1 MQFQTW
7 FLFFITAVGMS
18 LSPGPNSL
26 LAISHGALHGR
37 RKTLFTICGGLSGFV
52 LIIALCM
59 FGIGALLQTSIL
71 WLTALKWIGGLYLA
85 WLGFKLW
92 RSQPAA
98 LPNADSSHPVV
109 RAVRRRDLFKDG
121 FLSAA
126 TNPKGLLFFSALL
139 PQFIDPHGNLFVQFV
154 VISATWVVLE
164 FAVEFGL
171 ASAAARIR
179 PWLVRCGKAF
189 NRACGGIF
197 MVLGLAIPL
206 KN

>member
-1 MQFQTW
+1 MQLHTW
-7 FLFFITAVGMS
+7 LLFFLTAVGMS

-37 RKTLFTICGGLSGFV
+37 RKTLYTICGGLCGFV

-59 FGIGALLQTSIL
+59 FGIGALIQSSLL

-85 WLGFKLW
+85 YLGFKLW
-92 RSQPAA
+92 RSPPVALPAA
-98 LPNADSSHPVV
+98 QRPTLPITRGHT
-109 RAVRRRDLFKDG
+109 LFKDG

-139 PQFIDPHGNLFVQFV
+139 PQFIDPHRNLFVQFV

-164 FAVEFGL
+164 FCVEFFL

-189 NRACGGIF
+189 NRCCGGVF
-197 MVLGLAIPL
+197 MLLGLAIPL
-206 KN
+206 KG

>member
-1 MQFQTW
+1 MQFHTW
-7 FLFFITAVGMS
+7 LLFFLTAVGMS

-37 RKTLFTICGGLSGFV
+37 RKTLYTICGGLCGFV

-59 FGIGALLQTSIL
+59 FGIGALIQSSLL
-71 WLTALKWIGGLYLA
+71 WLAALKWIGGLYLA
-85 WLGFKLW
+85 YLGFKLW
-92 RSQPAA
+92 RSPPVA
-98 LPNADSSHPVV
+98 LPATQHPILPIT
-109 RAVRRRDLFKDG
+109 RGHTLFKDG

-139 PQFIDPHGNLFVQFV
+139 PQFIDPHHNLFVQFV
-154 VISATWVVLE
+154 VISVTWVVLE
-164 FAVEFGL
+164 FCVEFFL

-189 NRACGGIF
+189 NRCCGGVF
-197 MVLGLAIPL
+197 MLLGLAIPL
-206 KN
+206 KG

>member
-7 FLFFITAVGMS
+7 LLFFITAVGMS

-37 RKTLFTICGGLSGFV
+37 RKTLFTICGGLCGFV
-52 LIIALCM
+52 LVIALCM
-59 FGIGALLQTSIL
+59 FGIGALIQSSLL
-71 WLTALKWIGGLYLA
+71 WLTALKWVGGLYLA

-92 RSQPAA
+92 RAPPVA
-98 LPNADSSHPVV
+98 LPSAQQATPT
-109 RAVRRRDLFKDG
+109 ATRRRSLFKDG

-139 PQFIDPHGNLFVQFV
+139 PQFIDPHAHLGLQFV

-164 FAVEFGL
+164 FAVEFFL
-171 ASAAARIR
+171 ASAAAQIR
-179 PWLVRCGKAF
+179 PWLVRCGKVF

-197 MVLGLAIPL
+197 VLLGLAIPL
-206 KN
+206 KG